1 MDSELYEFRKKIV
14 DHRTRLETIEDMLG
28 IARKVDEPKIKVPSP
43 TSSRPP
49 GKRRPSTVPVIDR
62 RLTVQEGWSP
72 VDEVSPPTQLLPG
85 KASLK
90 RIRNRSSR
98 LMGMNPTKKKK
109 QTKKPKKPKKPKK
122 GSKKRVLRK
131 DN

>member
-49 GKRRPSTVPVIDR
+49 GKRRPSTVPAIDR

-109 QTKKPKKPKKPKK
+109 KK
-122 GSKKRVLRK
+122 
-131 DN
+131 

>member
-1 MDSELYEFRKKIV
+1 MDSELYEFSKKIV

-28 IARKVDEPKIKVPSP
+28 IARKVDEPKIKVHAP
-43 TSSRPP
+43 TSPRSREKP
-49 GKRRPSTVPVIDR
+49 RPSTEIDLR
-62 RLTVQEGWSP
+62 QSVKKGWSQG
-72 VDEVSPPTQLLPG
+72 DEVTPPAKLPPG

-109 QTKKPKKPKKPKK
+109 KKQTKKLKKLKK
-122 GSKKRVLRK
+122 GSKKR
-131 DN
+131 